1 MLRVGPTPAYASEY
15 LPGMILTGTG
25 VGFLLPTLTG
35 AGAASLPP
43 ARFATGIAVITM
55 GRQVGS
61 ALGIA
66 GLVAVLG
73 TGTLTVDSFHGAW
86 TLTLAGGIAAGGLLS
101 ALGPHARRLPV
112 TVPAPA

>member
-1 MLRVGPTPAYASEY
+1 M
-15 LPGMILTGTG
+15 
-25 VGFLLPTLTG
+25 LPTLTG

-43 ARFATGIAVITM
+43 ARLATGIAVITM

-73 TGTLTVDSFHGAW
+73 TGPLDVDSFHGAW
-86 TLTLAGGIAAGGLLS
+86 TLTLAGGVAAGLLLS
-101 ALGPHARRLPV
+101 ALGPHVRRAPV
-112 TVPAPA
+112 PVAAPA